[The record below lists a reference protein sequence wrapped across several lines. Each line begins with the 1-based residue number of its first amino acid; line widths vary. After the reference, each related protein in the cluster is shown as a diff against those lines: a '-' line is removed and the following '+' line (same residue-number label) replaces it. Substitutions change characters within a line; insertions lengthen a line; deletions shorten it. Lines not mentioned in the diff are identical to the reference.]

1 MFSTFSTIEK
11 MKTLKRISF
20 GCLIVMLVVLA
31 TATVVEKDQGNQ
43 VARAWFYDNGAFFA
57 LWAVIALSGCS
68 YILLRKMWKRW
79 SVFLLHLALLVIL
92 CGAGISWLSAEKG
105 KMQVTPGQAVNIF
118 TTTEGTSHAMPF
130 TVTLQSFDIQTYP
143 GTPAPMDFVSRIV
156 VNDGAGQPAAGTV
169 SMNQVFSH
177 RGYRFYQSGYDAQ
190 GRGAIF
196 TVAHDPWGIGVTY
209 AGYGLLL
216 VGMLGVLLDRHTAF
230 RSLVRQATLKRSAA
244 VLIVMLAASTASA
257 ADEPE
262 PTLSR
267 DIASEMGNLYILHN
281 DRICPFQ
288 TFARQ
293 FTAKLY
299 GKPSYKGLS
308 AEQVTAGWIFFYDNW
323 KDQPMIKVK
332 NGNVRRILGIEG
344 KYASLEDFYRAVS
357 TGAMQ
362 QAIDSLQSI
371 DDQATLRA
379 LGEADE
385 RYQIAN
391 MVAAGTMVKLFPLQ
405 RDGKLEWYSHGSLD
419 IPHDIDDGKWL
430 FMRNG
435 MDYLYEMIARQD
447 WDGARQFIAKLKKY
461 QVKECGEMA
470 PSQLTFNA
478 EKLYNSMEWDR
489 PLAMALATLGIVLFV
504 LACHCLSRSRRL
516 PRWAVYT
523 AVAMLVLSLAYVTT
537 ALSLRWIVSGHVPMS
552 NGYETMQFMAWA
564 TIVIKLILSRRS
576 SLALPFGI
584 LTSGLALMVASFGE
598 SNPQITQLMP
608 VLASP
613 LLSIHVA
620 VIMIAYTLLAFL
632 MLGGV
637 MAVILRR
644 DKAVAQRLHVIG
656 QIILYPAV
664 FLLTVGVFI
673 GAIWANVSWGT
684 YWSWDP
690 KEVWA
695 LITLIIY
702 ALPLHRQSL
711 PRFGKPMFFH
721 VYCIVAFLSVLIT
734 YFGVNFI
741 LGGMHSYA

>member
-1 MFSTFSTIEK
+1 
-11 MKTLKRISF
+11 
-20 GCLIVMLVVLA
+20 MLVVLA
-31 TATVVEKDQGNQ
+31 TATVVEKVQGSQ

-57 LWAVIALSGCS
+57 LWAVIALSGSS

-92 CGAGISWLSAEKG
+92 CGAAITWLSAEKG
-105 KMQVTPGQAVNIF
+105 KMQVTPGQAVKVFN
-118 TTTEGTSHAMPF
+118 TTQGKSHALPF

-143 GTPAPMDFVSRIV
+143 GTPAPMDFISRIV
-156 VNDGAGQPAAGTV
+156 VDDGDGEPVAGTV
-169 SMNQVFSH
+169 SMNHVFSH

-209 AGYGLLL
+209 VGYGLLL
-216 VGMLGVLLDRHTAF
+216 VGMLGVLLDRRTAF
-230 RSLVRQATLKRSAA
+230 RALLRQAALKRSVA
-244 VLIVMLAASTASA
+244 LFIVMMAASTAIAS
-257 ADEPE
+257 DEQAPSL
-262 PTLSR
+262 PR
-267 DIASEMGNLYILHN
+267 DIASEMGDLYILHN

-299 GKPSYKGLS
+299 GKTSYKGLS
-308 AEQVTAGWIFFYDNW
+308 AEQVATGWIFFYDNW
-323 KDQPMIKVK
+323 KNEPMIKIK
-332 NGNVRRILGIEG
+332 NGNVRHILAIEG
-344 KYASLEDFYRAVS
+344 KYASLEDFYRTVS

-362 QAIDSLQSI
+362 QAIDSLQAI

-405 RDGKLEWYSHGSLD
+405 REDKLEWYSHGSLD

-430 FMRNG
+430 FMRSG

-470 PSQLTFNA
+470 PSQLTFKA

-489 PLAMALATLGIVLFV
+489 PLAMALATLGIVLFII
-504 LACHCLSRSRRL
+504 ACHCLSRSRQL
-516 PRWAVYT
+516 PRWARLT
-523 AVAMLVLSLAYVTT
+523 AMAVLVLSLAYVTT
-537 ALSLRWIVSGHVPMS
+537 ALALRWVVSGHVPMS

-564 TIVIKLILSRRS
+564 TIVITLVLSRRS
-576 SLALPFGI
+576 TMVLPFGI
-584 LTSGLALMVASFGE
+584 LTAGLALMVASFGE

-644 DKAVAQRLHVIG
+644 DQAVAQRLHVIG

-702 ALPLHRQSL
+702 ALPLHQQSL
-711 PRFGKPMFFH
+711 PKFSKPMFFH
-721 VYCIVAFLSVLIT
+721 VYCIVAFLSVLVT

>member
-1 MFSTFSTIEK
+1 
-11 MKTLKRISF
+11 
-20 GCLIVMLVVLA
+20 MLVVLA
-31 TATVVEKDQGNQ
+31 TATVVEKVQGSQ

-57 LWAVIALSGCS
+57 LWAVIALSGSS

-92 CGAGISWLSAEKG
+92 CGAAITWLSAEKG
-105 KMQVTPGQAVNIF
+105 KMQVTPGQAVKVFN
-118 TTTEGTSHAMPF
+118 TTQGKSHALPF

-143 GTPAPMDFVSRIV
+143 GTPAPMDFISRIV
-156 VNDGAGQPAAGTV
+156 VDDGDGEPVAGTV
-169 SMNQVFSH
+169 SMNHVFSH

-209 AGYGLLL
+209 VGYGLLL
-216 VGMLGVLLDRHTAF
+216 VGMLGVLLDRRTAF
-230 RSLVRQATLKRSAA
+230 RALLRQAALKRSVA
-244 VLIVMLAASTASA
+244 LFIVMLAASTAIAS
-257 ADEPE
+257 DEQAPSL
-262 PTLSR
+262 PR
-267 DIASEMGNLYILHN
+267 DIASEMGDLYILHN

-299 GKPSYKGLS
+299 GKTSYKGLS
-308 AEQVTAGWIFFYDNW
+308 AEQVATGWIFFYDNW
-323 KDQPMIKVK
+323 KNEPMIKIK
-332 NGNVRRILGIEG
+332 NGNVRHILAIEG
-344 KYASLEDFYRAVS
+344 KYASLEDFYRTVS

-362 QAIDSLQSI
+362 QAIDSLQAI

-405 RDGKLEWYSHGSLD
+405 REDKLEWYSHGSLD

-430 FMRNG
+430 FMRSG

-470 PSQLTFNA
+470 PSQLTFKA

-489 PLAMALATLGIVLFV
+489 PLAMALATLGIVLFII
-504 LACHCLSRSRRL
+504 ACHCLSRSRQL
-516 PRWAVYT
+516 PRWARLT
-523 AVAMLVLSLAYVTT
+523 AMAVLVLSLAYVTT
-537 ALSLRWIVSGHVPMS
+537 ALVLRWVVSGHVPMS

-564 TIVIKLILSRRS
+564 TIVITLVLSRRS
-576 SLALPFGI
+576 TMVLPFGI
-584 LTSGLALMVASFGE
+584 LTAGLALMVASFGE

-644 DKAVAQRLHVIG
+644 DQVVAQRLHVIG

-702 ALPLHRQSL
+702 ALPLHQQSL
-711 PRFGKPMFFH
+711 PKFGKPMFFH
-721 VYCIVAFLSVLIT
+721 VYCIVAFLSVLVT

>member
-1 MFSTFSTIEK
+1 
-11 MKTLKRISF
+11 
-20 GCLIVMLVVLA
+20 MLVVLA
-31 TATVVEKDQGNQ
+31 TATVVEKVQGSQ

-57 LWAVIALSGCS
+57 LWAVIALSGSS

-92 CGAGISWLSAEKG
+92 CGAAITWLSAEKG
-105 KMQVTPGQAVNIF
+105 KMQVTPGQAVKVFN
-118 TTTEGTSHAMPF
+118 TTQGKSHALPF

-143 GTPAPMDFVSRIV
+143 GTPAPMDFISRIV
-156 VNDGAGQPAAGTV
+156 VDDGDEEPVAGTV
-169 SMNQVFSH
+169 SMNHVFSH

-209 AGYGLLL
+209 VGYGLLL
-216 VGMLGVLLDRHTAF
+216 VGMLGVLLDRRTAF
-230 RSLVRQATLKRSAA
+230 RALLRQAALKRSVA
-244 VLIVMLAASTASA
+244 LFIVMMAASTAIAS
-257 ADEPE
+257 DEQAPSL
-262 PTLSR
+262 PR
-267 DIASEMGNLYILHN
+267 DIASEMGDLYILHN

-299 GKPSYKGLS
+299 GKTSYKGLS
-308 AEQVTAGWIFFYDNW
+308 AEQVATGWIFFYDNW
-323 KDQPMIKVK
+323 KNEPMIKIK
-332 NGNVRRILGIEG
+332 NGNVRHILAIEG
-344 KYASLEDFYRAVS
+344 KYASLEDFYRTVS

-362 QAIDSLQSI
+362 QAIDSLQAI

-405 RDGKLEWYSHGSLD
+405 REDKLEWYSHGSLD

-430 FMRNG
+430 FMRSG

-470 PSQLTFNA
+470 PSQLTFKA

-489 PLAMALATLGIVLFV
+489 PLAMALATLGIVLFII
-504 LACHCLSRSRRL
+504 ACHCLSRSRQL
-516 PRWAVYT
+516 PRWARLT
-523 AVAMLVLSLAYVTT
+523 AMAVLVLSLAYVTT
-537 ALSLRWIVSGHVPMS
+537 ALALRWVVSGHVPMS

-564 TIVIKLILSRRS
+564 TIVITLVLSRRS
-576 SLALPFGI
+576 TMVLPFGI
-584 LTSGLALMVASFGE
+584 LTAGLALMVASFGE

-644 DKAVAQRLHVIG
+644 DQAVAQRLHVIG

-702 ALPLHRQSL
+702 ALPLHQQSL
-711 PRFGKPMFFH
+711 PKFSKPMFFH
-721 VYCIVAFLSVLIT
+721 VYCIVAFLSVLVT

>member
-1 MFSTFSTIEK
+1 
-11 MKTLKRISF
+11 
-20 GCLIVMLVVLA
+20 MLVVLA
-31 TATVVEKDQGNQ
+31 TATVVEKVQGSQ

-57 LWAVIALSGCS
+57 LWAVIALSGSS
-68 YILLRKMWKRW
+68 YILLRKMWKRR

-92 CGAGISWLSAEKG
+92 CGAAITWLSAEKG
-105 KMQVTPGQAVNIF
+105 KMQVTPGQAVKVFN
-118 TTTEGTSHAMPF
+118 TTQGKSHALPF

-143 GTPAPMDFVSRIV
+143 GTPAPMDFISRIV
-156 VNDGAGQPAAGTV
+156 VDDGDGEPVAGTV
-169 SMNQVFSH
+169 SMNHVFSH

-209 AGYGLLL
+209 VGYGLLL
-216 VGMLGVLLDRHTAF
+216 VGMLGVLLDRRTAF
-230 RSLVRQATLKRSAA
+230 RALLRQAALKRSVA
-244 VLIVMLAASTASA
+244 LFIVMLAASTAIAS
-257 ADEPE
+257 DEQAPSL
-262 PTLSR
+262 PR
-267 DIASEMGNLYILHN
+267 DIASEMGDLYILHN

-299 GKPSYKGLS
+299 GKTSYKGLS
-308 AEQVTAGWIFFYDNW
+308 AEQVATGWIFFYDNW
-323 KDQPMIKVK
+323 KNEPMIKIK
-332 NGNVRRILGIEG
+332 NGNVRHILAIEG
-344 KYASLEDFYRAVS
+344 KYASLEDFYRTVS

-362 QAIDSLQSI
+362 QAIDSLQAI

-405 RDGKLEWYSHGSLD
+405 REDKLEWYSHGSLD

-430 FMRNG
+430 FMRSG

-470 PSQLTFNA
+470 PSQLTFKA

-489 PLAMALATLGIVLFV
+489 PLAMALATLGIVLFII
-504 LACHCLSRSRRL
+504 ACHCLSRSRQL
-516 PRWAVYT
+516 PRWARLT
-523 AVAMLVLSLAYVTT
+523 AMAVLVLSLAYVTT
-537 ALSLRWIVSGHVPMS
+537 ALALRWVVSGHVPMS

-564 TIVIKLILSRRS
+564 TIVITLVLSRRS
-576 SLALPFGI
+576 TMVLPFGI
-584 LTSGLALMVASFGE
+584 LTAGLVLMVASFGE

-632 MLGGV
+632 MPGGV

-644 DKAVAQRLHVIG
+644 DQAVAQRLHVIG

-702 ALPLHRQSL
+702 ALPLHQQSL
-711 PRFGKPMFFH
+711 PKFSKPMFFH
-721 VYCIVAFLSVLIT
+721 VYCIVAFLSVLVT